1 MNLEIH
7 RFKETII
14 NVVNMSPLPIEV
26 KRMALS
32 EITMAVSDASKN
44 ALEEELKKFKEQQ
57 KNSEEENAD
66 GNSSKKR

>member
-7 RFKETII
+7 RFKETIV

-44 ALEEELKKFKEQQ
+44 VLEEELKKFKEQQ
-57 KNSEEENAD
+57 E
-66 GNSSKKR
+66 SKKEEGE

>member
-7 RFKETII
+7 RFKEAII

-57 KNSEEENAD
+57 ELKKEEGE
-66 GNSSKKR
+66 